1 MKRIIVAVLAT
12 AVFASAAQAEEYDR
26 LLDAI
31 HIPQGAYFN
40 TGYVVKDNPR
50 IIADVSLETTAD
62 FDLFAVKQ
70 RVAGCWILNCGA
82 GQFWYRYG
90 TAVHGPGVGAYSVWQ
105 RLQIDCGK
113 TLPQWRFPAG
123 SISRIVR

>member
-12 AVFASAAQAEEYDR
+12 AALAGTALAEEYDR
-26 LLDAI
+26 LLEAI

-40 TGYVVKDNPR
+40 TGCVVKDNPR

-62 FDLFAVKQ
+62 FDLFAVRQ

-90 TAVHGPGVGAYSVWQ
+90 TAAHGPGVGAYSVWQ
-105 RLQIDCGK
+105 RLQIECGK
-113 TLPQWRFPAG
+113 T
-123 SISRIVR
+123 IVVNGTPL

>member
-12 AVFASAAQAEEYDR
+12 AALASTALAEDYDR
-26 LLDAI
+26 LLEAI

-40 TGYVVKDNPR
+40 TGCIVTDNPR

-62 FDLFAVKQ
+62 FDLFAVRQ

-90 TAVHGPGVGAYSVWQ
+90 TAAHGPGVGAYSVWQ
-105 RLQIDCGK
+105 RLQALAPIRCGSVFRSSAEK
-113 TLPQWRFPAG
+113 Q
-123 SISRIVR
+123 S